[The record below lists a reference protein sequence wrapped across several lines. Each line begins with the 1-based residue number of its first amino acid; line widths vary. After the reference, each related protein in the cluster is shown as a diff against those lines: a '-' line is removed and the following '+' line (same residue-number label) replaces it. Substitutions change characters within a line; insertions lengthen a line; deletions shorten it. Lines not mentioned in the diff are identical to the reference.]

1 MGLFSQR
8 KDEENTWAALPG
20 EPLEHDAVD
29 DLDDTAPVDPLEV
42 GLGAQTTSITFP
54 VDPPPSE
61 TAFRG

>member
-8 KDEENTWAALPG
+8 PEEPGPWASLPG
-20 EPLEHDAVD
+20 EPLEKDAVD
-29 DLDDTAPVDPLEV
+29 DLDDTASVDPLEV
-42 GLGAQTTSITFP
+42 GLGAETTSITFP

>member
-1 MGLFSQR
+1 ME
-8 KDEENTWAALPG
+8 KDT
-20 EPLEHDAVD
+20 VD